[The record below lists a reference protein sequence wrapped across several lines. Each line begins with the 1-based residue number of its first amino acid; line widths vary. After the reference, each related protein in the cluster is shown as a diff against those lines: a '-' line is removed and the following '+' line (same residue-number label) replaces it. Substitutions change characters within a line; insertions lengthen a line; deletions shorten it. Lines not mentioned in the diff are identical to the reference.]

1 MFSGVL
7 QLSPMDLRCFF
18 WMHCIFVQYGRQLLD
33 CAYTSSFLVVCYASR
48 RTFAYFL
55 VLLYS
60 YLTQLEVR
68 LHEARIKVK
77 SLSFSFFF
85 YSILLS
91 MKAHGYLLVFKLSI
105 LHLFISLNSVSGC
118 FLFWCRGTRDTSY

>member
-77 SLSFSFFF
+77 SLSFSFFLF
-85 YSILLS
+85 HFAVNEGTWIFTSFQVINTAPFHLS
-91 MKAHGYLLVFKLSI
+91 
-105 LHLFISLNSVSGC
+105 
-118 FLFWCRGTRDTSY
+118 